1 MKNNKSGLKT
11 VNKLLKVVRP
21 LSKFMAIAVLAGC
34 ISFLFYTAIGVMG
47 AKLILQYVE
56 GGSQMAFIMK
66 MMAGAIIL
74 RIKKVL

>member
-11 VNKLLKVVRP
+11 VTKLLKVVRP

-34 ISFLFYTAIGVMG
+34 ISFLFYTAICVMG

-56 GGSQMAFIMK
+56 GG
-66 MMAGAIIL
+66 
-74 RIKKVL
+74 

>member
-11 VNKLLKVVRP
+11 VTKLLKVVRP

-47 AKLILQYVE
+47 AKLILQLANGKHHE
-56 GGSQMAFIMK
+56 NDGWSCHLERTFQIS
-66 MMAGAIIL
+66 
-74 RIKKVL
+74 